1 MPRNIIVFLLFL
13 SGVGLNAQ
21 KISGYVRDKENEEP
35 VPFANVWVKGTI
47 QGVQTDAD
55 GYFEISSP
63 QSDTLCASS
72 VGFIRD
78 QHLIKKNVDQKVN
91 MYLSKEVQLLKDVTV
106 NAKMPITKVIF
117 KRIQEHKKENSE
129 QIYSVGDYKT
139 LQNTTVYLA
148 IDTTSRAN
156 RLFDNINETTIKMD
170 DQELRFSPIY
180 LYEKAANTSDFNDS
194 VVYSKKDGIFPRLNQ
209 AIETYILRD
218 MVVDLDFYKEQI
230 IIMDRGFVS
239 PISSSAMSYY
249 NIYFNDSIKVDGK
262 IHYHF
267 SFAPKNRYNPLFSG
281 NFVVEEDNYA
291 LTEIHVHI
299 PKEANLNFINGFR
312 GAVSYKKM
320 DNGKW
325 FYDGQQIDI
334 NMSLSLNKDTTVTYD
349 SQRVNQIEN
358 GNWLISKS
366 TIYANSAQLENVKA
380 SEWKYQPEFV
390 ASKLD
395 EGIYKKVDNLKDNS
409 FIKAVD
415 AIGGMSLTSYF
426 NLGKIDVGPVFDIYS
441 TNTIEGTRWT
451 IPLRTSQKM
460 FENFYVGGFIGYG
473 TRNKEFK
480 YGTNVAI
487 RPMDTDKFIL
497 RASYSEDYNLVSVDK
512 FIRFVKNNPNTKGT
526 SNFIAAVTAKEKN
539 PYLKEETNI
548 QMRVEYNGVND
559 FHAEASPYYQK
570 STRTPEV
577 RFIKNGTEYI
587 DYVNYGTLINFRF
600 AFGQAYDLYFFD
612 RVYYNTPKPILN
624 LGFDFGETILPNGNV
639 GDVGMYGQ
647 IHGSVQGRIVL
658 GRVFLSYM
666 LNAGYLWGD
675 APYDLLDQPAGS
687 MSLGYAKYDFN
698 LLHHASFAH
707 NLYTNTHFHF
717 NGGGIIL
724 NHIPLIQKLKL
735 REVVSFKGHYGTLN
749 NAYNGVF
756 DLPDYYTNDFKSPY
770 AEVGFGL
777 TNILKILRVEYAFL
791 LGDKYRN
798 QSFTYNHGIFFRAEM
813 SF

>member
-1 MPRNIIVFLLFL
+1 MSKIIIVFIMLLSCL
-13 SGVGLNAQ
+13 GMHAQ
-21 KISGYVRDKENEEP
+21 KISGYIKDKENDEP

-47 QGVQTDAD
+47 QGVQSDVD
-55 GYFEISSP
+55 GYFELTSP

-72 VGFIRD
+72 VGFVRN
-78 QHLIKKNVDQKVN
+78 QQLIKKNVDQTIN
-91 MYLSKEVQLLKDVTV
+91 LYLSKEVQLLKDVTV
-106 NAKMPITKVIF
+106 NAKLPITKIIF

-129 QIYSVGDYKT
+129 QINSRGEYKT

-148 IDTTSRAN
+148 IDSTSRSQ
-156 RLFDNINETTIKMD
+156 RLFDNINDVTIKMD
-170 DQELRFSPIY
+170 DQQLRFSPIY
-180 LYEKAANTSDFNDS
+180 LFEEAASINNFNS
-194 VVYSKKDGIFPRLNQ
+194 NVVYSKKDGIFPRINQ

-249 NIYFNDSIKVDGK
+249 NLYFNDSVKVDGK
-262 IHYHF
+262 KHYHF

-281 NFVVEEDNYA
+281 SFIVEEGSYA
-291 LTEIHVHI
+291 LTCIRVHI
-299 PKEANLNFINGFR
+299 PKEANLNFVNGFK
-312 GAVSYKKM
+312 GAVTYQKLP
-320 DNGKW
+320 NGKW
-325 FYDGQQIDI
+325 FYDQQQIDI
-334 NMSLSLNKDTTVTYD
+334 NMSLSLNKDTAITYD
-349 SQRVNQIEN
+349 SQRVNHIES

-366 TIYANSAQLENVKA
+366 TIYTDSEQLENIKP

-390 ASKLD
+390 ANNLGD
-395 EGIYKKVDNLKDNS
+395 DIYKRVDILKENK
-409 FIKAVD
+409 FVKAID

-426 NLGKIDVGPVFDIYS
+426 NMGKIDVGPVFDIYS

-451 IPLRTSQKM
+451 VPLRTSQKM
-460 FENFYVGGFIGYG
+460 FDDFYVGGFLGYG
-473 TRNKEFK
+473 TKNKEFK
-480 YGTNVAI
+480 YGANVAY

-577 RFIKNGTEYI
+577 RFVKDGTEYV
-587 DYVNYGTLINFRF
+587 DYTNYGVLLNFRY

-624 LGFDFGETILPNGNV
+624 LGFDFGEAVLPNGNV

-647 IHGSVQGRIVL
+647 IHGSVQGRL
-658 GRVFLSYM
+658 VFGKVFMSYM

-735 REVVSFKGHYGTLN
+735 REVVSFKGHYGGLTGS
-749 NAYNGVF
+749 YNGVF
-756 DLPDYYTNDFKSPY
+756 DLPAYYTNDFKSPY
-770 AEVGFGL
+770 AEIGFGL
-777 TNILKILRVEYAFL
+777 TNILKILRVEYSMQ
-791 LGDKYRN
+791 LGNAYRN
-798 QSFTYNHGIFFRAEM
+798 KSFTYNHGIFFRAEM